1 LYATLLKAYV
11 HIYCHNLIPFNMPDK
26 KFPNLLITG
35 IVAALVAGTL
45 DALAAI
51 FILAHGQ
58 AASVFHYIAAGA
70 IGLQASFAG
79 GNGTALLGVAFH
91 YLIAGIF
98 TWLFFMLYGEIAALR
113 KNAGL
118 VAFVYGIVI
127 WLAMNFVVLPL
138 SKLNIDFHRFTFKGI
153 ATGAAILVVC
163 VALPIVLARYWY
175 ENQKVKAK

>member
-1 LYATLLKAYV
+1 
-11 HIYCHNLIPFNMPDK
+11 MPDK
-26 KFPNLLITG
+26 KSPNLLITG
-35 IVAALVAGTL
+35 IVAALIAGTL

-58 AASVFHYIAAGA
+58 AVSVFHYIAGAA
-70 IGLQASFAG
+70 IGLQVSFAG

-91 YLIAGIF
+91 YLIAACF
-98 TWLFFMLYGEIAALR
+98 TWLFFVLYSSAAALR

-118 VAFVYGIVI
+118 IAFIYGVLIWVI
-127 WLAMNFVVLPL
+127 MNLLVLPL
-138 SKLNIDFHRFTFKGI
+138 SKINIDFHRYTFKGF
-153 ATGAAILVVC
+153 ATGAAILIIC